1 MPLYRVYRSN
11 KQGRFL
17 LFEIFF
23 LFLYERNWP
32 KIKLKIKFWRR
43 RRFIIYAAV
52 YTNFQFSIL
61 LKTNW
66 QTRKLLFKFFA
77 TMRVSKSLK
86 LATVLRMIIY
96 IWVRDI
102 GIVSNLTG
110 RHGRIVISR
119 YFNVRPC
126 KRVAMFGREFYDTK
140 SVGVDKSNWIH

>member
-11 KQGRFL
+11 KQVD
-17 LFEIFF
+17 FF
-23 LFLYERNWP
+23 CSKFFFFSFTKLTEN
-32 KIKLKIKFWRR
+32 KIENKILTSKTFHH
-43 RRFIIYAAV
+43 FYAAV
-52 YTNFQFSIL
+52 YTNFQFSIS
-61 LKTNW
+61 KMNW

-126 KRVAMFGREFYDTK
+126 KRVAMLGREFYDTK